1 VEEGPDGR
9 ESVST
14 LMVRAHTPGKRD
26 DKLQLMLLK
35 KLISEEK

>member
-1 VEEGPDGR
+1 MGEKAYQL
-9 ESVST
+9 
-14 LMVRAHTPGKRD
+14 LMVRAHTPGKQD